1 MKYQKSSHATYD
13 LRYHIVW
20 ITKYRQPVLN
30 EEIINRLK
38 VIIPITC
45 EKIWVIILKI
55 WFEVDHV
62 HMYIRMQ
69 PTKSISSIIWY
80 IKWKSAYIIRKEF
93 LKYLKRYYWWS
104 NHLWAVW
111 YFSATVWEINWEIIA
126 KYVEQQWKEENEVI
140 EVEL

>member
-20 ITKYRQPVLN
+20 ITKYRRPVLN
-30 EEIINRLK
+30 KEIISRLEE
-38 VIIPITC
+38 IIPITC
-45 EKIWVIILKI
+45 KDIWVVILKM
-55 WFEVDHV
+55 WFEEDHV

-69 PTKSISSIIWY
+69 PTKSISSVIWH

-93 LKYLKRYYWWS
+93 YKYLKKYYWGS
-104 NHLWAVW
+104 SHLWAIW
-111 YFSATVWEINWEIIA
+111 YFSASVWEINWEIIA
-126 KYVEQQWKEENEVI
+126 KYVESQWKEENEVI